1 LTKQLYL
8 SDGGFIPSP
17 ENAQDIYRYI
27 NTLLVLSV
35 LILSACAG
43 GPQAAESAAPAW
55 VHSIEAVYPRSA
67 YIAQKGEGNARRD
80 AELAALGAIS
90 YYFESEINARQSN
103 RSVWTERDGL
113 TSAESRTEAE
123 TIVRS
128 QTRMVAVRY
137 AEDPW
142 QNPATGKWETAA
154 YLDRNEAWT
163 LYEPQ
168 AKVVSDSLLALMN
181 AAENEG
187 EAFPRVLR
195 FGTAASY
202 ADGAEF
208 NTVREFAQVLY
219 PSKAQA
225 FFRHADNA
233 VSSLPAK
240 IDAAKRSARIFIQ
253 CSPDLDGLI
262 YNAAVAAW
270 GTEGFPVERN
280 RAAAANVCVIRVD
293 EGIQK
298 MDSGVF
304 YYPSLTGVVNGA
316 SGALFSFTIKA
327 PRQAAINPDIAK
339 RRAYTALAAAFEEA
353 FPGELN
359 KNRAAG
365 EK

>member
-1 LTKQLYL
+1 M
-8 SDGGFIPSP
+8 
-17 ENAQDIYRYI
+17 
-27 NTLLVLSV
+27 
-35 LILSACAG
+35 
-43 GPQAAESAAPAW
+43 
-55 VHSIEAVYPRSA
+55 EAVYPRAA
-67 YIAQKGEGNARRD
+67 YIAQRGEGGDRQD
-80 AELAALGAIS
+80 AELAALSAIS

-103 RSVWTERDGL
+103 RSVWTERDGV

-123 TIVRS
+123 TMVQS
-128 QTRMVAVRY
+128 QTRMAAVRY

-142 QNPATGKWETAA
+142 QNPSTGKWETVA
-154 YLDRNEAWT
+154 YLDRNEAWA
-163 LYEPQ
+163 LYEPR
-168 AKVVSDSLLALMN
+168 AKMVSDGLLALMN

-187 EAFPRVLR
+187 EAFSRVLR

-225 FFRHADNA
+225 FFRDADEA

-240 IDAAKRSARIFIQ
+240 IDEARRGARMFIQ

-270 GTEGFPVERN
+270 GAEGFPVERN
-280 RAAAANVCVIRVD
+280 REAAANVCVIQVD
-293 EGIQK
+293 EGMQK

-304 YYPSLTGVVNGA
+304 YYPSLSGMVNGA
-316 SGALFSFTIKA
+316 SGVLFSFTIKA
-327 PRQAAINPDIAK
+327 SRQGAINPDIAK
-339 RRAYTALAAAFEEA
+339 RRAYTALAAALQEA

-359 KNRAAG
+359 KNRAAYG
-365 EK
+365 ET